1 MVDINDNDYKLLK
14 MNESLLSKLSSDDI
28 KFKETIDTYK
38 ELAIKI
44 DRSNYN
50 DFIDK
55 INNYSN
61 NQSLQEELE
70 YLDELEN
77 GYGQLNE
84 MQCRFRSIYSTY
96 GLDDDFKLSDLG
108 RIDIDEIRERRNLI
122 SGYLIN
128 NKNIADSK
136 KKLDEYN
143 DKLISLNKEEKE
155 NSKRYQYLEEELKR
169 MFLDAEGRI
178 IDSSMKYTSVKMEY
192 SDNEFDLGKL
202 LEDSELL
209 EQTFKQVLS
218 AEMEQ
223 KEVLKAV
230 DICYDKMPTKENRE
244 TRDVTR
250 IDTVKANYR
259 LALIKIVKLISHYE
273 NTYDK
278 MVEKREQLK
287 DLIKK
292 RNEYLKI
299 LGKRYAVD
307 PFGRI
312 KIDEQLNYIKTNLR
326 DNAREIARVRK
337 LINEVSNRLDE
348 MNSKNNSFLTELNSS
363 DISFIK
369 DTTSLS
375 DISVELDDDLIKQ
388 IEVYLDNQ
396 VVNIRNISSE
406 FKIGRVHEKTD
417 GVINRVY
424 QMISADTKN
433 EKTNTYNPELVVEND
448 DPILLDNTSMFDY
461 GYLFDMESEV
471 DMEPDEPM
479 FEFDNIGGTVSLSDN
494 VMEIESEQ
502 EDSNL
507 FHDNGDSPFEN
518 IIFFDDKVGDTK
530 EEIFPQLDT
539 TNPYVDTT
547 SSYQLNG
554 IKKEEAVVNEIDDM
568 RMPEIFWKT
577 ETKEDNNF
585 EEIESLDEQIKKL
598 KLVA

>member
-108 RIDIDEIRERRNLI
+108 SIDIDGIRERRNLI

-192 SDNEFDLGKL
+192 SDNGFDLGKL

-259 LALIKIVKLISHYE
+259 LALIKIVRLISHYE

-278 MVEKREQLK
+278 IVEKREQLK

-292 RNEYLKI
+292 RNEYLNI

-326 DNAREIARVRK
+326 DNAREISRVRK

-348 MNSKNNSFLTELNSS
+348 MTSKNNSFLTEINSS

-375 DISVELDDDLIKQ
+375 DISVGLDDDLIKQ
-388 IEVYLDNQ
+388 IKVYLDNQ
-396 VVNIRNISSE
+396 VANVRDISSE
-406 FKIGRVHEKTD
+406 FKIDRVHEKTD
-417 GVINRVY
+417 GVISRVY
-424 QMISADTKN
+424 QMISNDAKS
-433 EKTNTYNPELVVEND
+433 EKTSIYNPELVVEND
-448 DPILLDNTSMFDY
+448 DSNLLDNDNASIFDDSD
-461 GYLFDMESEV
+461 LFDIES
-471 DMEPDEPM
+471 DEPM
-479 FEFDNIGGTVSLSDN
+479 FEFDNIGGTEYLADDSAGS
-494 VMEIESEQ
+494 MEIEKEQ

-507 FHDNGDSPFEN
+507 FHDNGDSPFGN

-539 TNPYVDTT
+539 T
-547 SSYQLNG
+547 SSYQLSEV
-554 IKKEEAVVNEIDDM
+554 KKEKAVVNEIDDM
-568 RMPEIFWKT
+568 RMPEVFWKT

-585 EEIESLDEQIKKL
+585 EEVESLDEQIKKL

>member
-108 RIDIDEIRERRNLI
+108 SIDIDGIRERRNLI

-259 LALIKIVKLISHYE
+259 LALIKIVRLISHYE

-278 MVEKREQLK
+278 IVEKREQLK

-292 RNEYLKI
+292 RNEYLNI

-326 DNAREIARVRK
+326 DNSREIARVRK

-348 MNSKNNSFLTELNSS
+348 MNSKNSSFLTELNSS

-375 DISVELDDDLIKQ
+375 DISVGLDDDLIKQ
-388 IEVYLDNQ
+388 IKVYLDNQ
-396 VVNIRNISSE
+396 VANVRDISSE
-406 FKIGRVHEKTD
+406 FKIDRVHEKTD
-417 GVINRVY
+417 GVISRVY
-424 QMISADTKN
+424 QMISDDTKN

-448 DPILLDNTSMFDY
+448 DSNLLVNDNALIFDDSD
-461 GYLFDMESEV
+461 LFDMKS
-471 DMEPDEPM
+471 DEPM
-479 FEFDNIGGTVSLSDN
+479 FEFDNIGGTEYLADDSAGS
-494 VMEIESEQ
+494 MEIEKEQ

-507 FHDNGDSPFEN
+507 FNDNGDSPFGN

-530 EEIFPQLDT
+530 EEIFPQLDIT
-539 TNPYVDTT
+539 DP
-547 SSYQLNG
+547 YQLSG
-554 IKKEEAVVNEIDDM
+554 VKKEEAVVNEIDDM
-568 RMPEIFWKT
+568 RMPEVFWKT
-577 ETKEDNNF
+577 ETKDDNNS
-585 EEIESLDEQIKKL
+585 EETESLDEQIKKL

>member
-108 RIDIDEIRERRNLI
+108 SIDIDEIRERRNLI

-128 NKNIADSK
+128 NKNIDDSK

-178 IDSSMKYTSVKMEY
+178 IDSSMKYASVKTEY
-192 SDNEFDLGKL
+192 SDNGFYLGKL

-209 EQTFKQVLS
+209 EQAFKQVLS
-218 AEMEQ
+218 AESEQ

-259 LALIKIVKLISHYE
+259 LALIKIVRLISHYE

-278 MVEKREQLK
+278 IVEKREQLK

-292 RNEYLKI
+292 RNEYLNI

-326 DNAREIARVRK
+326 DNAREISRVRK

-348 MNSKNNSFLTELNSS
+348 MTSKNNSFLTEINSS

-369 DTTSLS
+369 DTASLS

-388 IEVYLDNQ
+388 IKVYLDNQ
-396 VVNIRNISSE
+396 VANVRDISSE
-406 FKIGRVHEKTD
+406 FKIDRVHEKTD
-417 GVINRVY
+417 GVISRVY
-424 QMISADTKN
+424 QMISNDTKN

-461 GYLFDMESEV
+461 GYLFDMESEI

-494 VMEIESEQ
+494 VMKIGNEQ

-547 SSYQLNG
+547 SLYQLSEV
-554 IKKEEAVVNEIDDM
+554 KKEEAVVNEIDDM
-568 RMPEIFWKT
+568 RMPEVFWKT
-577 ETKEDNNF
+577 ETKEDNDS
-585 EEIESLDEQIKKL
+585 EEMESLDEQIKKL

>member
-108 RIDIDEIRERRNLI
+108 RIDIDGIRERRNLI

-259 LALIKIVKLISHYE
+259 LALIKIVRLISHYE

-278 MVEKREQLK
+278 IVEKREQLK

-292 RNEYLKI
+292 RNEYLNI

-326 DNAREIARVRK
+326 DNAREISRVRK

-348 MNSKNNSFLTELNSS
+348 MTSKNNSFLTEINSS

-375 DISVELDDDLIKQ
+375 DISVGLDDDLIKQ
-388 IEVYLDNQ
+388 IKVYLDNQ
-396 VVNIRNISSE
+396 VANVRDISSE
-406 FKIGRVHEKTD
+406 FKIDRVHEKTD
-417 GVINRVY
+417 GVISRVY
-424 QMISADTKN
+424 QMISNDTKS
-433 EKTNTYNPELVVEND
+433 EKISTYNPELVVEND
-448 DPILLDNTSMFDY
+448 DSNLLDNDNTLIFDDSD
-461 GYLFDMESEV
+461 LFDIESEF
-471 DMEPDEPM
+471 DMKSDEPM
-479 FEFDNIGGTVSLSDN
+479 FEFDNIGGTEYLADDSVGS
-494 VMEIESEQ
+494 MEIEKEQ

-507 FHDNGDSPFEN
+507 FHDNGDSPFGN

-530 EEIFPQLDT
+530 EEIFPQLDIT
-539 TNPYVDTT
+539 DP
-547 SSYQLNG
+547 YQLSG
-554 IKKEEAVVNEIDDM
+554 VKKEEAVVNEIDDM
-568 RMPEIFWKT
+568 RMPEVFWKT
-577 ETKEDNNF
+577 ETKDDNNS
-585 EEIESLDEQIKKL
+585 EETESLDEQIKKL

>member
-14 MNESLLSKLSSDDI
+14 MNESLLSKLSSDDDR
-28 KFKETIDTYK
+28 FKKAIDTYK

-84 MQCRFRSIYSTY
+84 MQCRFRSIYNTY
-96 GLDDDFKLSDLG
+96 GLDGNFKLSDLG

-128 NKNIADSK
+128 NKNIDDSK
-136 KKLDEYN
+136 KKLEEYN
-143 DKLISLNKEEKE
+143 DKLIALNREEEE
-155 NSKRYQYLEEELKR
+155 NSKRYHYLEEELKR

-178 IDSSMKYTSVKMEY
+178 VLSSMKYASVKIEY
-192 SDNEFDLGKL
+192 SDNGFDLGKL

-209 EQTFKQVLS
+209 EQTFKQVLG
-218 AEMEQ
+218 AELEQ

-230 DICYDKMPTKENRE
+230 DICYDKIPTKENRE

-348 MNSKNNSFLTELNSS
+348 MNNKNNSFLTELNSS

-417 GVINRVY
+417 GVISRVY

-461 GYLFDMESEV
+461 GYLFDMESEI

-479 FEFDNIGGTVSLSDN
+479 FEFDNIGGISSLSDN

-530 EEIFPQLDT
+530 EDVFPQLDT

-568 RMPEIFWKT
+568 RMPEVFWKT
-577 ETKEDNNF
+577 ETKDDNNS

>member
-84 MQCRFRSIYSTY
+84 RQCRFRSIYSTY

-108 RIDIDEIRERRNLI
+108 SIDIDGIRERRNLI

-155 NSKRYQYLEEELKR
+155 NSKRYQYLEEALKR

-259 LALIKIVKLISHYE
+259 LALIKIVRLISHYE

-278 MVEKREQLK
+278 IVEKREQLK

-292 RNEYLKI
+292 RNEYLNI

-326 DNAREIARVRK
+326 DNAREISRVRK

-348 MNSKNNSFLTELNSS
+348 MTSKNNSFLTEINSS

-375 DISVELDDDLIKQ
+375 DISVGLDDDLIKQ
-388 IEVYLDNQ
+388 IKVYLDNQ
-396 VVNIRNISSE
+396 VANVRDISSE
-406 FKIGRVHEKTD
+406 FKIDRVHEKTD
-417 GVINRVY
+417 GVISRVY
-424 QMISADTKN
+424 QMISNDAKS
-433 EKTNTYNPELVVEND
+433 EKTSIYNPELVVEND
-448 DPILLDNTSMFDY
+448 DSNLLVNDNALIFDDSD
-461 GYLFDMESEV
+461 LFDMKS
-471 DMEPDEPM
+471 DEPM
-479 FEFDNIGGTVSLSDN
+479 FEFDNIGGTEYLADDSAGS
-494 VMEIESEQ
+494 MEIEKEQ

-507 FHDNGDSPFEN
+507 FHDNGDSPFGN

-539 TNPYVDTT
+539 T
-547 SSYQLNG
+547 SSYQLSEV
-554 IKKEEAVVNEIDDM
+554 KKEEAVVNEIDDM
-568 RMPEIFWKT
+568 RMPEVFWKT

-585 EEIESLDEQIKKL
+585 EEVESLDEQIKKL

>member
-108 RIDIDEIRERRNLI
+108 SIDIDGIRERRNLI

-259 LALIKIVKLISHYE
+259 LALIKIVRLISHYE

-278 MVEKREQLK
+278 IVEKREQLK

-292 RNEYLKI
+292 RNEYLNI

-326 DNAREIARVRK
+326 DNAREISRVRK

-348 MNSKNNSFLTELNSS
+348 MTSKNNSFLTEINSS

-375 DISVELDDDLIKQ
+375 DISVGLDDDLIKQ
-388 IEVYLDNQ
+388 IKVYLDNQ
-396 VVNIRNISSE
+396 VANVRDISSE
-406 FKIGRVHEKTD
+406 FKIDRVHEKTD
-417 GVINRVY
+417 GVISRVY
-424 QMISADTKN
+424 QMISNDAKS
-433 EKTNTYNPELVVEND
+433 EKTSIYNPELVVEND
-448 DPILLDNTSMFDY
+448 DSNLLVNDNALIFDDSD
-461 GYLFDMESEV
+461 LFDMKS
-471 DMEPDEPM
+471 DEPM
-479 FEFDNIGGTVSLSDN
+479 FEFDNIGGTEYLADDSAGS
-494 VMEIESEQ
+494 MEIEKEQ

-507 FHDNGDSPFEN
+507 FNDNGDSPFGN

-530 EEIFPQLDT
+530 EEIFPQLDIT
-539 TNPYVDTT
+539 DP
-547 SSYQLNG
+547 YQLSG
-554 IKKEEAVVNEIDDM
+554 VKKEEAVVNEIDDM
-568 RMPEIFWKT
+568 RMPEVFWKT
-577 ETKEDNNF
+577 ETKDDNNS
-585 EEIESLDEQIKKL
+585 EETESLDEQIKKL

>member
-96 GLDDDFKLSDLG
+96 ELDDDFKLSDLG
-108 RIDIDEIRERRNLI
+108 SIDIDGIRERRNLI

-259 LALIKIVKLISHYE
+259 LALIKIVRLISHYE

-278 MVEKREQLK
+278 IVEKREQLK

-292 RNEYLKI
+292 RNEYLNI

-326 DNAREIARVRK
+326 DNAREISRVRK

-348 MNSKNNSFLTELNSS
+348 MTSKNNSFLTEINSS

-375 DISVELDDDLIKQ
+375 DISVGLDDDLIKQ
-388 IEVYLDNQ
+388 IKVYLDNQ
-396 VVNIRNISSE
+396 VANVRDISSE
-406 FKIGRVHEKTD
+406 FKIDRVHEKTD
-417 GVINRVY
+417 GVISRVY
-424 QMISADTKN
+424 QMISNDAKS
-433 EKTNTYNPELVVEND
+433 EKTSIYNPELVVEND
-448 DPILLDNTSMFDY
+448 DSNLLVNDNALIFDDSD
-461 GYLFDMESEV
+461 LFDMKS
-471 DMEPDEPM
+471 DEPM
-479 FEFDNIGGTVSLSDN
+479 FEFDNIGGTEYLADDSAGS
-494 VMEIESEQ
+494 MEIEKEQ

-507 FHDNGDSPFEN
+507 FHDNGDSPFGN

-539 TNPYVDTT
+539 T
-547 SSYQLNG
+547 SSYQLSEV
-554 IKKEEAVVNEIDDM
+554 KKEKAVVNEIDDM
-568 RMPEIFWKT
+568 RMPEVFWKT

-585 EEIESLDEQIKKL
+585 EEVESLDEQIKKL

>member
-108 RIDIDEIRERRNLI
+108 RIDIDGIRERRNLI

-259 LALIKIVKLISHYE
+259 LALIKIVRLISHYE

-278 MVEKREQLK
+278 IVEKREQLR

-292 RNEYLKI
+292 RNEYLNI

-326 DNAREIARVRK
+326 DNAREISRVRK

-348 MNSKNNSFLTELNSS
+348 MTSKNNSFLTELNSS

-388 IEVYLDNQ
+388 IKVYLDNQ
-396 VVNIRNISSE
+396 VANVRDISSE
-406 FKIGRVHEKTD
+406 FKIDRVHEKTD
-417 GVINRVY
+417 GVISRVY
-424 QMISADTKN
+424 QMISNDTKS
-433 EKTNTYNPELVVEND
+433 EKTSTYNPELVVEND
-448 DPILLDNTSMFDY
+448 DSNLLDNDNASIFDDSD
-461 GYLFDMESEV
+461 LFDIES
-471 DMEPDEPM
+471 DEPM
-479 FEFDNIGGTVSLSDN
+479 FEFDNIGGTEYLADDSASS
-494 VMEIESEQ
+494 MEIEKEQ

-539 TNPYVDTT
+539 T
-547 SSYQLNG
+547 SSYQLSEV
-554 IKKEEAVVNEIDDM
+554 KKEEAVVNEIDDM
-568 RMPEIFWKT
+568 RMPEVFWKT
-577 ETKEDNNF
+577 ETKDDNNS
-585 EEIESLDEQIKKL
+585 EETESLDEQIKKL

>member
-108 RIDIDEIRERRNLI
+108 SIDIDGIRERRNLI

-192 SDNEFDLGKL
+192 SDNGFDLGKL

-230 DICYDKMPTKENRE
+230 DICYDKMSTKENRE

-259 LALIKIVKLISHYE
+259 LALIKIVRLISHYE

-278 MVEKREQLK
+278 IVEKREQLK

-292 RNEYLKI
+292 RNEYLNI

-326 DNAREIARVRK
+326 DNAREISRVRK

-348 MNSKNNSFLTELNSS
+348 MTSKNNSFLTEINSS

-375 DISVELDDDLIKQ
+375 DISVGLDDDLIKQ
-388 IEVYLDNQ
+388 IKVYLDNQ
-396 VVNIRNISSE
+396 VANVRDISSE
-406 FKIGRVHEKTD
+406 FKIDRVHEKTD
-417 GVINRVY
+417 GVISRVY
-424 QMISADTKN
+424 QMISNDAKS
-433 EKTNTYNPELVVEND
+433 EKTSIYNPELVVEND
-448 DPILLDNTSMFDY
+448 DSNLLDNDNASIFDDSD
-461 GYLFDMESEV
+461 LFDIES
-471 DMEPDEPM
+471 DEPM
-479 FEFDNIGGTVSLSDN
+479 FEFDNIGGTEYLADDSAGS
-494 VMEIESEQ
+494 MEIEKEQ

-507 FHDNGDSPFEN
+507 FHDNGDSPFGN

-539 TNPYVDTT
+539 T
-547 SSYQLNG
+547 SSYQLSEV
-554 IKKEEAVVNEIDDM
+554 KKEKAVVNEIDDM
-568 RMPEIFWKT
+568 RMPEVFWKT

-585 EEIESLDEQIKKL
+585 EEVESLDEQIKKL

>member
-61 NQSLQEELE
+61 NQSLQEELG

-108 RIDIDEIRERRNLI
+108 SIDIDEIRERRNLI

-192 SDNEFDLGKL
+192 SDNEFDLVKL

-259 LALIKIVKLISHYE
+259 LALIKIVRLISHYE

-278 MVEKREQLK
+278 IVEKREQLR

-292 RNEYLKI
+292 RNEYLNI

-326 DNAREIARVRK
+326 DNAREISRVRK

-348 MNSKNNSFLTELNSS
+348 MTSKNNSFLTELNSS

-375 DISVELDDDLIKQ
+375 DISVGLDDDLIEQ
-388 IEVYLDNQ
+388 IKVYLDNQ
-396 VVNIRNISSE
+396 VANVRDISSE
-406 FKIGRVHEKTD
+406 FKIDRVHEKTD
-417 GVINRVY
+417 GVISRVY
-424 QMISADTKN
+424 QMISNDTKS
-433 EKTNTYNPELVVEND
+433 EKTSTYNPELVVEND
-448 DPILLDNTSMFDY
+448 DSNLLDNDNALIFDNSD
-461 GYLFDMESEV
+461 LFDIES
-471 DMEPDEPM
+471 DEPM
-479 FEFDNIGGTVSLSDN
+479 FEFDNIGGTEYLADDSAGS
-494 VMEIESEQ
+494 MEIEKEQ

-539 TNPYVDTT
+539 T
-547 SSYQLNG
+547 SSYQLSEV
-554 IKKEEAVVNEIDDM
+554 KKEEAVVNEIDDM
-568 RMPEIFWKT
+568 RMPEVFWKT
-577 ETKEDNNF
+577 ETKDDNNS
-585 EEIESLDEQIKKL
+585 EEVESLDEQIKKL

>member
-44 DRSNYN
+44 DTSKYN
-50 DFIDK
+50 DFIEK
-55 INNYSN
+55 INNNSN

-108 RIDIDEIRERRNLI
+108 SIYIDEIRERRNLI

-192 SDNEFDLGKL
+192 SDIDFDFGKL
-202 LEDSELL
+202 LEDCELL

-259 LALIKIVKLISHYE
+259 LALIKIVRLISHYE

-278 MVEKREQLK
+278 IVEKREQLR

-292 RNEYLKI
+292 RNEYLNI

-326 DNAREIARVRK
+326 DNAREISRVRK

-348 MNSKNNSFLTELNSS
+348 MTSKNNSFLTELNSS

-388 IEVYLDNQ
+388 IKVYLDNQ
-396 VVNIRNISSE
+396 VANVRDISSE
-406 FKIGRVHEKTD
+406 FKIDRVHEKTD
-417 GVINRVY
+417 GVISRVY
-424 QMISADTKN
+424 QMISNDTKSD
-433 EKTNTYNPELVVEND
+433 KTSTYNPELVVEND
-448 DPILLDNTSMFDY
+448 DSNLLDNDNALIFDDSD
-461 GYLFDMESEV
+461 LFDIES
-471 DMEPDEPM
+471 DEPM
-479 FEFDNIGGTVSLSDN
+479 FEFDNIGGTEHLADDSAGS
-494 VMEIESEQ
+494 MEIEKEQ

-539 TNPYVDTT
+539 T
-547 SSYQLNG
+547 SSYQLSEV
-554 IKKEEAVVNEIDDM
+554 KKEEAVVNEIDDM
-568 RMPEIFWKT
+568 RMPDVFWKT
-577 ETKEDNNF
+577 ETKDDNNS
-585 EEIESLDEQIKKL
+585 EETESLDEQIKKL

>member
-96 GLDDDFKLSDLG
+96 GLDDDFKLCDLG
-108 RIDIDEIRERRNLI
+108 SIDIDGIRERRNLI

-259 LALIKIVKLISHYE
+259 LALIKIVRLISHYE

-278 MVEKREQLK
+278 IVEKREQLR

-292 RNEYLKI
+292 RNEYLNI

-326 DNAREIARVRK
+326 DNAREISRVRK

-348 MNSKNNSFLTELNSS
+348 MTSKNNSFLTELNSS

-388 IEVYLDNQ
+388 IKVYLDNQ
-396 VVNIRNISSE
+396 VANVRDISSE
-406 FKIGRVHEKTD
+406 FKIDRVHEKTD
-417 GVINRVY
+417 GVISRVY
-424 QMISADTKN
+424 QMISNDTKSD
-433 EKTNTYNPELVVEND
+433 KISTYNPELVVEND
-448 DPILLDNTSMFDY
+448 DSNLLDNDNALIFDDSD
-461 GYLFDMESEV
+461 LFDIES
-471 DMEPDEPM
+471 DEPM
-479 FEFDNIGGTVSLSDN
+479 FEFDNIGGTEHLADDSASS
-494 VMEIESEQ
+494 MEIEKER

-539 TNPYVDTT
+539 T
-547 SSYQLNG
+547 SSYQLSEV
-554 IKKEEAVVNEIDDM
+554 KKEEAVVNEIDDM
-568 RMPEIFWKT
+568 RMPEVFWKT
-577 ETKEDNNF
+577 ETKDDNNS
-585 EEIESLDEQIKKL
+585 EETESLDEQIKKL

>member
-28 KFKETIDTYK
+28 RFKKTIDTYK

-108 RIDIDEIRERRNLI
+108 SIDIDGIRERRNLI

-259 LALIKIVKLISHYE
+259 LALIKIVRLISHYE

-278 MVEKREQLK
+278 IVEKREQLK

-292 RNEYLKI
+292 RNEYLNI

-326 DNAREIARVRK
+326 DNAREISRVRK

-348 MNSKNNSFLTELNSS
+348 MTSKNNSFLTEINSS

-375 DISVELDDDLIKQ
+375 DISVGLDDDLIKQ
-388 IEVYLDNQ
+388 IKVYLDNQ
-396 VVNIRNISSE
+396 VANVRDISSE
-406 FKIGRVHEKTD
+406 FKIDRVHEKTD
-417 GVINRVY
+417 GVISRVY
-424 QMISADTKN
+424 QMISNDAKS
-433 EKTNTYNPELVVEND
+433 EKTSIYNPELVVEND
-448 DPILLDNTSMFDY
+448 DSNLLDNDNASIFDDSD
-461 GYLFDMESEV
+461 LFDIES
-471 DMEPDEPM
+471 DEPM
-479 FEFDNIGGTVSLSDN
+479 FEFDNIGGTEYLADDSAGS
-494 VMEIESEQ
+494 MEIEKEQ

-507 FHDNGDSPFEN
+507 FHDNGDSPFGN

-539 TNPYVDTT
+539 T
-547 SSYQLNG
+547 SSYQLSEV
-554 IKKEEAVVNEIDDM
+554 KKEKAVVNEIDDM
-568 RMPEIFWKT
+568 RMPEVFWKT

>member
-108 RIDIDEIRERRNLI
+108 SIDIDEIRERRNLI

-192 SDNEFDLGKL
+192 SDNGFDLGKL
-202 LEDSELL
+202 LEDIELL

-218 AEMEQ
+218 TEMEQ

-259 LALIKIVKLISHYE
+259 LALIKIVRLISHYE

-278 MVEKREQLK
+278 IVEKREQLK

-292 RNEYLKI
+292 RNEYLNI

-326 DNAREIARVRK
+326 DNAREISRVRK

-348 MNSKNNSFLTELNSS
+348 MTSKNNSFLTEINSS

-375 DISVELDDDLIKQ
+375 DISVGLDDDLIKQ
-388 IEVYLDNQ
+388 IKVYLDNQ
-396 VVNIRNISSE
+396 VANVRDISSE
-406 FKIGRVHEKTD
+406 FKIDRVHEKTD
-417 GVINRVY
+417 GVISRVY
-424 QMISADTKN
+424 QMISNDTKS
-433 EKTNTYNPELVVEND
+433 EKISTYNPELVVEND
-448 DPILLDNTSMFDY
+448 DSNLLDNDNTLIFDDSD
-461 GYLFDMESEV
+461 LFDIESEF
-471 DMEPDEPM
+471 DMKSDEPM
-479 FEFDNIGGTVSLSDN
+479 FEFDNIGGTEYLADDSVGS
-494 VMEIESEQ
+494 MEIEKEQ

-507 FHDNGDSPFEN
+507 FHDNGDSPFGN

-530 EEIFPQLDT
+530 EEIFPQLDIT
-539 TNPYVDTT
+539 DP
-547 SSYQLNG
+547 YQLSG
-554 IKKEEAVVNEIDDM
+554 VKKEEAVVNEIDDM
-568 RMPEIFWKT
+568 RMPEVFWKT
-577 ETKEDNNF
+577 ETKDDNNS
-585 EEIESLDEQIKKL
+585 EETESLDEQIKKL

>member
-108 RIDIDEIRERRNLI
+108 SIDIDGIRERRNLI

-259 LALIKIVKLISHYE
+259 LALIKIVRLISHYE

-278 MVEKREQLK
+278 IVEKREQLK

-292 RNEYLKI
+292 RNEYLNI

-326 DNAREIARVRK
+326 DNAREISRVRK

-348 MNSKNNSFLTELNSS
+348 MTSKNNTFLTELNSS

-375 DISVELDDDLIKQ
+375 DISVGLDDDLIKQ
-388 IEVYLDNQ
+388 IKVYLDNQ
-396 VVNIRNISSE
+396 VANVRDISSE
-406 FKIGRVHEKTD
+406 FKIDRVHEKTD
-417 GVINRVY
+417 GVISRVY
-424 QMISADTKN
+424 QMISNDAKS
-433 EKTNTYNPELVVEND
+433 EKTSIYNPELVVEND
-448 DPILLDNTSMFDY
+448 DSNLLVNDNALIFDDSD
-461 GYLFDMESEV
+461 LFDMKS
-471 DMEPDEPM
+471 DEPM
-479 FEFDNIGGTVSLSDN
+479 FEFDNIGGTEYLADDSAGS
-494 VMEIESEQ
+494 MEIEKEQ

-507 FHDNGDSPFEN
+507 FNDNGDSPFGN

-530 EEIFPQLDT
+530 EEIFPQLDIT
-539 TNPYVDTT
+539 DP
-547 SSYQLNG
+547 YQLSG
-554 IKKEEAVVNEIDDM
+554 VKKEEAVVNEIDDM
-568 RMPEIFWKT
+568 RMPEVFWKT
-577 ETKEDNNF
+577 ETKDDNNS
-585 EEIESLDEQIKKL
+585 EEVESLDEQIKKL

>member
-14 MNESLLSKLSSDDI
+14 MNESLLSKLSSDDDR
-28 KFKETIDTYK
+28 FKKAIDTYK

-55 INNYSN
+55 INKCSN

-70 YLDELEN
+70 YLEELEN
-77 GYGQLNE
+77 DYGQLNE
-84 MQCRFRSIYSTY
+84 IQCRFRNIYNTY
-96 GLDDDFKLSDLG
+96 GLDEDFKLSDLD
-108 RIDIDEIRERRNLI
+108 RIDIDGISERRNLI

-143 DKLISLNKEEKE
+143 DKLIALNKEEE
-155 NSKRYQYLEEELKR
+155 DNSKRYHYLEEELKR

-178 IDSSMKYTSVKMEY
+178 VDSSMKYTSVKIEY
-192 SDNEFDLGKL
+192 SDNEFDLGIL

-209 EQTFKQVLS
+209 EQTFKQALS
-218 AEMEQ
+218 EEMEQ
-223 KEVLKAV
+223 KEVLNAV
-230 DICYDKMPTKENRE
+230 DICYDKIPTKENRE

-250 IDTVKANYR
+250 IDTIKANYR
-259 LALIKIVKLISHYE
+259 LALIKIVRLISHYE

-278 MVEKREQLK
+278 MIEKREQLK

-299 LGKRYAVD
+299 LGKRYSVD

-312 KIDEQLNYIKTNLR
+312 KVDEQLNYIKTNLR

-348 MNSKNNSFLTELNSS
+348 MNSKNSSFLTELNSS

-375 DISVELDDDLIKQ
+375 DISVGLDDDLIEQTK
-388 IEVYLDNQ
+388 VYLDNQ
-396 VVNIRNISSE
+396 VVNVRDISSE
-406 FKIGRVHEKTD
+406 FKIDRVHEKTD

-424 QMISADTKN
+424 QMISDDTKN

-448 DPILLDNTSMFDY
+448 DSNLLDNDNASIFDDSD
-461 GYLFDMESEV
+461 LFAIGSEV

-479 FEFDNIGGTVSLSDN
+479 FEFDNIGENKYLADDSANS
-494 VMEIESEQ
+494 MKIENDQ

-507 FHDNGDSPFEN
+507 FHDNVDSPFGN
-518 IIFFDDKVGDTK
+518 IILFNDKIGDTE

-539 TNPYVDTT
+539 TNQYE
-547 SSYQLNG
+547 LNEV
-554 IKKEEAVVNEIDDM
+554 KKEEVANEIDDM
-568 RMPEIFWKT
+568 RMPEVFWKT
-577 ETKEDNNF
+577 ETKEDNNS

>member
-96 GLDDDFKLSDLG
+96 ELDDDFKLSDLG
-108 RIDIDEIRERRNLI
+108 SIDIDGIRERRNLI

-259 LALIKIVKLISHYE
+259 LALIKIVRLISHYE

-278 MVEKREQLK
+278 IVEKREQLK

-292 RNEYLKI
+292 RNEYLNI

-326 DNAREIARVRK
+326 DNAREISRVRK

-348 MNSKNNSFLTELNSS
+348 MTSKNNSFLTEINSS

-375 DISVELDDDLIKQ
+375 DISVGLDDDLIKQ
-388 IEVYLDNQ
+388 IKVYLDNQ
-396 VVNIRNISSE
+396 VANVRDISSE
-406 FKIGRVHEKTD
+406 FKIDRVHEKTD
-417 GVINRVY
+417 GVISRVY
-424 QMISADTKN
+424 QMISNDAKS
-433 EKTNTYNPELVVEND
+433 EKTSIYNPELVVEND
-448 DPILLDNTSMFDY
+448 DSNLLVNDNALIFDDSD
-461 GYLFDMESEV
+461 LFDMKS
-471 DMEPDEPM
+471 DEPM
-479 FEFDNIGGTVSLSDN
+479 FEFDNIGGTEYLADDSAGS
-494 VMEIESEQ
+494 MEIEKEQ

-507 FHDNGDSPFEN
+507 FNDNGDSPFGN

-530 EEIFPQLDT
+530 EEIFPQLDIT
-539 TNPYVDTT
+539 DP
-547 SSYQLNG
+547 YQLSG
-554 IKKEEAVVNEIDDM
+554 VKKEEAVVNEIDDM
-568 RMPEIFWKT
+568 RMPEVFWKT
-577 ETKEDNNF
+577 ETKDDNNS
-585 EEIESLDEQIKKL
+585 EETESLDEQIKKL

>member
-1 MVDINDNDYKLLK
+1 
-14 MNESLLSKLSSDDI
+14 MNESLLSKLSNEDN

-108 RIDIDEIRERRNLI
+108 SIDIDGIRERRNLI

-259 LALIKIVKLISHYE
+259 LALIKIVRLISHYE

-278 MVEKREQLK
+278 IVEKREQLR

-292 RNEYLKI
+292 RNEYLNI

-326 DNAREIARVRK
+326 DNAREISRVRK

-348 MNSKNNSFLTELNSS
+348 MTSKNNSFLTELNSS

-375 DISVELDDDLIKQ
+375 DISVELDDDLIEQ
-388 IEVYLDNQ
+388 IKVYLDNQ
-396 VVNIRNISSE
+396 VANVRDISSE
-406 FKIGRVHEKTD
+406 FKIDRVHEKTD
-417 GVINRVY
+417 GVISRVY
-424 QMISADTKN
+424 QMISNDTKS
-433 EKTNTYNPELVVEND
+433 EKTSTYNPELVVEND
-448 DPILLDNTSMFDY
+448 DSNLLDNDNASIFDDSD
-461 GYLFDMESEV
+461 LFDIES
-471 DMEPDEPM
+471 DEPM
-479 FEFDNIGGTVSLSDN
+479 FEFDNIGGTEYLADDSASS
-494 VMEIESEQ
+494 MEIEKEQ

-539 TNPYVDTT
+539 T
-547 SSYQLNG
+547 SSYQLSEV
-554 IKKEEAVVNEIDDM
+554 KKEEAVVNEIDDM
-568 RMPEIFWKT
+568 RMPEVFWKT
-577 ETKEDNNF
+577 ETKDDNNS
-585 EEIESLDEQIKKL
+585 EEVESLDEQIKKL

>member
-396 VVNIRNISSE
+396 VANVRDISSE
-406 FKIGRVHEKTD
+406 FKIDRVHEKTD
-417 GVINRVY
+417 GVISRVY
-424 QMISADTKN
+424 QMISNDTKSD
-433 EKTNTYNPELVVEND
+433 KTSTYNPELVVEND
-448 DPILLDNTSMFDY
+448 DSNLLDNDNALIFDDSD
-461 GYLFDMESEV
+461 LFDIES
-471 DMEPDEPM
+471 DEPM
-479 FEFDNIGGTVSLSDN
+479 FEFDNIGETEYLADDSAGS
-494 VMEIESEQ
+494 MEIEKEQ

-530 EEIFPQLDT
+530 EEIFPQLDIT
-539 TNPYVDTT
+539 DP
-547 SSYQLNG
+547 YQLSG
-554 IKKEEAVVNEIDDM
+554 VKKEEAVVNEIDDM
-568 RMPEIFWKT
+568 RMPEVFWKT
-577 ETKEDNNF
+577 ETKDDNNS
-585 EEIESLDEQIKKL
+585 EETESLDEQIKKL

>member
-259 LALIKIVKLISHYE
+259 LALIKIVRLISHYE

-278 MVEKREQLK
+278 IVEKREQLR

-292 RNEYLKI
+292 RNEYLNI

-326 DNAREIARVRK
+326 DNAREISRVRK

-348 MNSKNNSFLTELNSS
+348 MTSKNNSFLTELNSS

-375 DISVELDDDLIKQ
+375 DISVGLDDDLIKQ
-388 IEVYLDNQ
+388 IKVYLDNQ
-396 VVNIRNISSE
+396 VANVRDISSE
-406 FKIGRVHEKTD
+406 FKIDRVHEKTD
-417 GVINRVY
+417 GVISRVY
-424 QMISADTKN
+424 QMISNDTKSD
-433 EKTNTYNPELVVEND
+433 KISTYNPELVVEND
-448 DPILLDNTSMFDY
+448 DSNLLDNDNALIFDDSD
-461 GYLFDMESEV
+461 LFDIES
-471 DMEPDEPM
+471 DEPM
-479 FEFDNIGGTVSLSDN
+479 FEFDNIGGTEHLADDSAGS
-494 VMEIESEQ
+494 MEIEKKQ

-530 EEIFPQLDT
+530 EEIFSQL
-539 TNPYVDTT
+539 DTT
-547 SSYQLNG
+547 SSYQLSEV
-554 IKKEEAVVNEIDDM
+554 KKEEAVVNEIDDM
-568 RMPEIFWKT
+568 RMPDVFWKT
-577 ETKEDNNF
+577 ETKDDNNS
-585 EEIESLDEQIKKL
+585 EETESLDEQIKKL

>member
-108 RIDIDEIRERRNLI
+108 SIDIDGIRERRNLI

-192 SDNEFDLGKL
+192 SDNGFDLGKL

-259 LALIKIVKLISHYE
+259 LALIKIVRLISHYE

-278 MVEKREQLK
+278 IVEKREQLK

-292 RNEYLKI
+292 RNEYLNI

-326 DNAREIARVRK
+326 DNAREISRVRK

-348 MNSKNNSFLTELNSS
+348 MTSKNNSFLTEINSS

-375 DISVELDDDLIKQ
+375 DISVGLDDDLIKQ
-388 IEVYLDNQ
+388 IKVYLDNQ
-396 VVNIRNISSE
+396 VANVRDISSE
-406 FKIGRVHEKTD
+406 FKIDRVHEKTD
-417 GVINRVY
+417 GVISRVY
-424 QMISADTKN
+424 QMISNDTKSD
-433 EKTNTYNPELVVEND
+433 KTSTYNPELVVEND
-448 DPILLDNTSMFDY
+448 DSNLLDNDNASIFDDSD
-461 GYLFDMESEV
+461 LFDIES
-471 DMEPDEPM
+471 DEPM
-479 FEFDNIGGTVSLSDN
+479 FEFDNIGGTEYLADDSAGS
-494 VMEIESEQ
+494 MEIEKEQ

-539 TNPYVDTT
+539 T
-547 SSYQLNG
+547 SSYQLSEV
-554 IKKEEAVVNEIDDM
+554 KKEKAVVNEIDDM
-568 RMPEIFWKT
+568 RMPEVFWKT

>member
-108 RIDIDEIRERRNLI
+108 SIDIDGIRERRNLI

-259 LALIKIVKLISHYE
+259 LALIKIVRLISHYE

-278 MVEKREQLK
+278 IVEKREQLK

-292 RNEYLKI
+292 RNEYLNI

-326 DNAREIARVRK
+326 DNAREISRVRK

-348 MNSKNNSFLTELNSS
+348 MTSKNNSFLTEINSS

-375 DISVELDDDLIKQ
+375 DISVGLDDDLIKQ
-388 IEVYLDNQ
+388 IKVYLDNQ
-396 VVNIRNISSE
+396 VANVRDISSE
-406 FKIGRVHEKTD
+406 FKIDRVHEKTD
-417 GVINRVY
+417 GVISRVY
-424 QMISADTKN
+424 QMISNDAKS
-433 EKTNTYNPELVVEND
+433 EKTSIYNPELVVEND
-448 DPILLDNTSMFDY
+448 DSNLLDNDNALIFDDSD
-461 GYLFDMESEV
+461 LFDMKS
-471 DMEPDEPM
+471 DEPM
-479 FEFDNIGGTVSLSDN
+479 FEFDNIGGTEYLADDSAGS
-494 VMEIESEQ
+494 MEIEKEQ

-507 FHDNGDSPFEN
+507 FHDNGDSPFGN

-530 EEIFPQLDT
+530 EEIFPQLDIT
-539 TNPYVDTT
+539 DP
-547 SSYQLNG
+547 YQLSG
-554 IKKEEAVVNEIDDM
+554 VKKEEAVVNEIDDM
-568 RMPEIFWKT
+568 RMPEVFWKT
-577 ETKEDNNF
+577 ETKDDNNS
-585 EEIESLDEQIKKL
+585 EETESLDEQIKKL

>member
-96 GLDDDFKLSDLG
+96 ELDDDFKLSDLG
-108 RIDIDEIRERRNLI
+108 SIDIDGIRERRNLI

-259 LALIKIVKLISHYE
+259 LALIKIVRLISHYE

-278 MVEKREQLK
+278 IVEKREQLK

-292 RNEYLKI
+292 RNEYLNI

-326 DNAREIARVRK
+326 DNAREISRVRK

-348 MNSKNNSFLTELNSS
+348 MTSKNNSFLTEINSS

-375 DISVELDDDLIKQ
+375 DISVGLDDDLIKQ
-388 IEVYLDNQ
+388 IKVYLDNQ
-396 VVNIRNISSE
+396 VANVRDISSE
-406 FKIGRVHEKTD
+406 FKIDRVHEKTD
-417 GVINRVY
+417 GVISRVY
-424 QMISADTKN
+424 QMISNDAKS
-433 EKTNTYNPELVVEND
+433 EKTSIYNPELVVEND
-448 DPILLDNTSMFDY
+448 DSNLLVNDNASIFDDSD
-461 GYLFDMESEV
+461 LFDIES
-471 DMEPDEPM
+471 DEPM
-479 FEFDNIGGTVSLSDN
+479 FEFDNIGGTEYLADDSAGS
-494 VMEIESEQ
+494 MEIEKER

-507 FHDNGDSPFEN
+507 FHDNGDSPFGN

-539 TNPYVDTT
+539 T
-547 SSYQLNG
+547 SSYQLSEV
-554 IKKEEAVVNEIDDM
+554 KKEKAVVNEIDDM
-568 RMPEIFWKT
+568 RMPEVFWKT

>member
-108 RIDIDEIRERRNLI
+108 SIDIDGIRERRNLI

-192 SDNEFDLGKL
+192 SDNGFDLGKL

-259 LALIKIVKLISHYE
+259 LALIKIVRLISHYE

-278 MVEKREQLK
+278 IVEKREQLK

-292 RNEYLKI
+292 RNEYLNI

-326 DNAREIARVRK
+326 DNAREISRVRK

-348 MNSKNNSFLTELNSS
+348 MTSKNNSFLTEINSS

-375 DISVELDDDLIKQ
+375 DISVGLDDDLIKQ
-388 IEVYLDNQ
+388 IKVYLYNQ
-396 VVNIRNISSE
+396 VANVRDISSE
-406 FKIGRVHEKTD
+406 FKIDRVHEKTD
-417 GVINRVY
+417 GVISRVY
-424 QMISADTKN
+424 QMISNDTKSD
-433 EKTNTYNPELVVEND
+433 KTSTYNPELVVEND
-448 DPILLDNTSMFDY
+448 DSNLLDNDNASIFDDSD
-461 GYLFDMESEV
+461 LFDIES
-471 DMEPDEPM
+471 DEPM
-479 FEFDNIGGTVSLSDN
+479 FEFDNIGGTEYLADDSAGS
-494 VMEIESEQ
+494 MEIEKEQ

-507 FHDNGDSPFEN
+507 FHDNGDSPFGN

-539 TNPYVDTT
+539 T
-547 SSYQLNG
+547 SSYQLSEV
-554 IKKEEAVVNEIDDM
+554 KKEKAVVNEIDDM
-568 RMPEIFWKT
+568 RMPEVFWKT

>member
-61 NQSLQEELE
+61 NQSLQEELG

-108 RIDIDEIRERRNLI
+108 SIDIDEIRERRNLI

-192 SDNEFDLGKL
+192 SDNEFDLVKL

-259 LALIKIVKLISHYE
+259 LALIKIVRLISHYE

-278 MVEKREQLK
+278 IVEKREQLR

-292 RNEYLKI
+292 RNEYLNI

-326 DNAREIARVRK
+326 DNAREISRVRK

-396 VVNIRNISSE
+396 VANVRDISSE
-406 FKIGRVHEKTD
+406 FKIDRVHEKTD
-417 GVINRVY
+417 GVISRVY
-424 QMISADTKN
+424 QMISNDTKSD
-433 EKTNTYNPELVVEND
+433 KTSTYNPELVVEND
-448 DPILLDNTSMFDY
+448 DSNLLDNDNALIFDDSD
-461 GYLFDMESEV
+461 LFDIES
-471 DMEPDEPM
+471 DEPM
-479 FEFDNIGGTVSLSDN
+479 FEFDNIGETEYLADDSAGS
-494 VMEIESEQ
+494 MEIEKEQ

-539 TNPYVDTT
+539 T
-547 SSYQLNG
+547 SSYQLSEV
-554 IKKEEAVVNEIDDM
+554 KKEEAVVNEIDDM
-568 RMPEIFWKT
+568 RMPEVFWKT

-585 EEIESLDEQIKKL
+585 EEVESLDEQIKKL

>member
-108 RIDIDEIRERRNLI
+108 SIDIDEIRDRRNLI

-128 NKNIADSK
+128 NKNIDDSK

-143 DKLISLNKEEKE
+143 DKLITLNKEEEE
-155 NSKRYQYLEEELKR
+155 NSKRYHYLEEELKR

-178 IDSSMKYTSVKMEY
+178 TLSSMKYASVKTEY
-192 SDNEFDLGKL
+192 SDNGFDLGKL

-209 EQTFKQVLS
+209 EQTFEQVLS
-218 AEMEQ
+218 AELEQ

-244 TRDVTR
+244 TRDATR

-259 LALIKIVKLISHYE
+259 LALIKIVRLISHYE

-278 MVEKREQLK
+278 IVEKREQLR

-292 RNEYLKI
+292 RNEYLNI

-326 DNAREIARVRK
+326 DNAREISRVRK

-348 MNSKNNSFLTELNSS
+348 MTSKNNSFLTELNSS

-388 IEVYLDNQ
+388 IKVYLDNQ
-396 VVNIRNISSE
+396 VANVRDISSE
-406 FKIGRVHEKTD
+406 FKIDRVHEKTD
-417 GVINRVY
+417 GVISRVY
-424 QMISADTKN
+424 QMISNDTKS
-433 EKTNTYNPELVVEND
+433 EKTSTYNPELVVEND
-448 DPILLDNTSMFDY
+448 DSNLLDNDNASIFDDSD
-461 GYLFDMESEV
+461 LFDIES
-471 DMEPDEPM
+471 DEPM
-479 FEFDNIGGTVSLSDN
+479 FEFDNIGGTEYLADDSASS
-494 VMEIESEQ
+494 MEIEKEQ

-547 SSYQLNG
+547 SLYQLSEV
-554 IKKEEAVVNEIDDM
+554 KKEEAVVNEIDDM
-568 RMPEIFWKT
+568 RMPDVFWKT
-577 ETKEDNNF
+577 ETKDDNNS
-585 EEIESLDEQIKKL
+585 EETESLDEQIKKL

>member
-108 RIDIDEIRERRNLI
+108 SIDIDGIRERRNLI

-259 LALIKIVKLISHYE
+259 LALIKIVRLISHYE

-278 MVEKREQLK
+278 IVEKREQLR

-292 RNEYLKI
+292 RTEYLNI

-326 DNAREIARVRK
+326 DNAREISRVRK

-348 MNSKNNSFLTELNSS
+348 MTSKNNSFLTELNSS

-375 DISVELDDDLIKQ
+375 DISVELDDDLIEQ
-388 IEVYLDNQ
+388 IKVYLDNQ
-396 VVNIRNISSE
+396 VANVRDISSE
-406 FKIGRVHEKTD
+406 FKIDRVHEKTD
-417 GVINRVY
+417 GVISRVY
-424 QMISADTKN
+424 QMISNDTKS
-433 EKTNTYNPELVVEND
+433 EKTSTYNPELVVEND
-448 DPILLDNTSMFDY
+448 DSNLLDNDNASIFDDSD
-461 GYLFDMESEV
+461 LFDIES
-471 DMEPDEPM
+471 DEPM
-479 FEFDNIGGTVSLSDN
+479 FEFDNIGGTEYLADDSAGS
-494 VMEIESEQ
+494 MEIEKEQ

-539 TNPYVDTT
+539 T
-547 SSYQLNG
+547 SSYQLSEV
-554 IKKEEAVVNEIDDM
+554 KKEEAVVNEIDDM
-568 RMPEIFWKT
+568 RMPEVFWKT
-577 ETKEDNNF
+577 ETKDDNNS
-585 EEIESLDEQIKKL
+585 EEVESLDEQIKKL

>member
-61 NQSLQEELE
+61 NQSLQEELG

-108 RIDIDEIRERRNLI
+108 SIDIDGIRERRNLI

-259 LALIKIVKLISHYE
+259 LALIKIVRLISHYE

-278 MVEKREQLK
+278 IVEKREQLK

-292 RNEYLKI
+292 RNEYLNI

-326 DNAREIARVRK
+326 DNAREISRVRK

-348 MNSKNNSFLTELNSS
+348 MTSKNNSFLTEINSS

-375 DISVELDDDLIKQ
+375 DISVGLDDDLIKQ
-388 IEVYLDNQ
+388 IKVYLDNQ
-396 VVNIRNISSE
+396 VANVRDISSE
-406 FKIGRVHEKTD
+406 FKIDRVHEKTD
-417 GVINRVY
+417 GVISRVY
-424 QMISADTKN
+424 QMISNDTKS
-433 EKTNTYNPELVVEND
+433 EKTSTYNPELVVEND
-448 DPILLDNTSMFDY
+448 DSNLLVNDNALIFDDSD
-461 GYLFDMESEV
+461 LFDMKS
-471 DMEPDEPM
+471 DEPM
-479 FEFDNIGGTVSLSDN
+479 FEFDNIGGTEYLADDSAGS
-494 VMEIESEQ
+494 MEIEKEQ

-507 FHDNGDSPFEN
+507 FHDNGDSPFGN

-539 TNPYVDTT
+539 T
-547 SSYQLNG
+547 SSYQLSEV
-554 IKKEEAVVNEIDDM
+554 KKEKAVVNEIDDM
-568 RMPEIFWKT
+568 RMPEVFWKT

-585 EEIESLDEQIKKL
+585 EEVESLDEQIKKL

>member
-108 RIDIDEIRERRNLI
+108 RIDIDGIRERRNLI

-259 LALIKIVKLISHYE
+259 LALIKIVRLISHYE

-278 MVEKREQLK
+278 IVEKREQLR

-292 RNEYLKI
+292 RNEYLNI

-326 DNAREIARVRK
+326 DNAREISRVRK

-348 MNSKNNSFLTELNSS
+348 MTSKNNSFLTELNSS

-388 IEVYLDNQ
+388 IKVYLDNQ
-396 VVNIRNISSE
+396 VANVRDISSE
-406 FKIGRVHEKTD
+406 FKIDRVHEKTD
-417 GVINRVY
+417 GVISRVY
-424 QMISADTKN
+424 QMISNDTKSD
-433 EKTNTYNPELVVEND
+433 KISTYNPELVVEND
-448 DPILLDNTSMFDY
+448 DSNLLDNDNALIFDDSD
-461 GYLFDMESEV
+461 LFDIES
-471 DMEPDEPM
+471 DEPM
-479 FEFDNIGGTVSLSDN
+479 FEFDNIGGTEHLADDSAGS
-494 VMEIESEQ
+494 MEIEKNQ

-539 TNPYVDTT
+539 T
-547 SSYQLNG
+547 SSYQLSEV
-554 IKKEEAVVNEIDDM
+554 KKEEAVVNEIDDM
-568 RMPEIFWKT
+568 RMPEVFWKT
-577 ETKEDNNF
+577 ETKDDNNS
-585 EEIESLDEQIKKL
+585 EETESLDEQIKKL

>member
-108 RIDIDEIRERRNLI
+108 SIDIDEIRERRNLI

-192 SDNEFDLGKL
+192 SDNEFDLVKL

-259 LALIKIVKLISHYE
+259 LALIKIVRLISHYE

-278 MVEKREQLK
+278 IVEKREQLK

-292 RNEYLKI
+292 RNEYLNI

-326 DNAREIARVRK
+326 DNAREISRVRK

-348 MNSKNNSFLTELNSS
+348 MTSKNNSFLTELNSS

-375 DISVELDDDLIKQ
+375 DISVGLDDDLIKQ
-388 IEVYLDNQ
+388 IKVYLDNQ
-396 VVNIRNISSE
+396 VANVRDISSE
-406 FKIGRVHEKTD
+406 FKIDRVHEKTD
-417 GVINRVY
+417 GVISRVY
-424 QMISADTKN
+424 QMISNDTKSD
-433 EKTNTYNPELVVEND
+433 KISTYNPELVVEND
-448 DPILLDNTSMFDY
+448 DSNLLVNDNALIFDDSD
-461 GYLFDMESEV
+461 LFDIESEF
-471 DMEPDEPM
+471 DMKSDEPM
-479 FEFDNIGGTVSLSDN
+479 FEFDNIGGTEYLADDSAGS
-494 VMEIESEQ
+494 MEIEKEQ

-507 FHDNGDSPFEN
+507 FHDNGDSPFGN

-539 TNPYVDTT
+539 T
-547 SSYQLNG
+547 SSYQLSEV
-554 IKKEEAVVNEIDDM
+554 KKEEAVVNEIDDM
-568 RMPEIFWKT
+568 RMPEVFWKT
-577 ETKEDNNF
+577 ETKDDNNS
-585 EEIESLDEQIKKL
+585 EEVESLDEQIKKL

>member
-108 RIDIDEIRERRNLI
+108 SIDIDGIRERRNLI

-259 LALIKIVKLISHYE
+259 LALIKIVRLISHYE

-278 MVEKREQLK
+278 IVEKREQLR

-292 RNEYLKI
+292 RNEYLNI

-326 DNAREIARVRK
+326 DNAREISRVRK

-348 MNSKNNSFLTELNSS
+348 MTSKNNSFLTEINSS

-375 DISVELDDDLIKQ
+375 DISVGLDDDLIEQ
-388 IEVYLDNQ
+388 IKVYLDNQ
-396 VVNIRNISSE
+396 VANVRDISSE
-406 FKIGRVHEKTD
+406 FKIDRVHEKTD
-417 GVINRVY
+417 GVISRVY
-424 QMISADTKN
+424 QMISNDTKS
-433 EKTNTYNPELVVEND
+433 EKTSTYNPELVVEND
-448 DPILLDNTSMFDY
+448 DSNLLDNDNASIFDDSD
-461 GYLFDMESEV
+461 LFDIES
-471 DMEPDEPM
+471 DEPM
-479 FEFDNIGGTVSLSDN
+479 FEFDNIGGTEYLADDSAGS
-494 VMEIESEQ
+494 MEIEKEQ

-539 TNPYVDTT
+539 T
-547 SSYQLNG
+547 SSYQLSEA
-554 IKKEEAVVNEIDDM
+554 KKEEAVVNEIDDM
-568 RMPEIFWKT
+568 RMPEVFWKT
-577 ETKEDNNF
+577 ETKDDNNS
-585 EEIESLDEQIKKL
+585 EEVESLDEQIKKL

>member
-108 RIDIDEIRERRNLI
+108 SIDIDGIRERRNLI

-250 IDTVKANYR
+250 IDTVNANYR
-259 LALIKIVKLISHYE
+259 LALIKIVRLISHYE

-278 MVEKREQLK
+278 IVEKREQLR

-292 RNEYLKI
+292 RNEYLNI

-326 DNAREIARVRK
+326 DNAREISRVRK

-348 MNSKNNSFLTELNSS
+348 MTSKNNSFLAELNSS

-388 IEVYLDNQ
+388 IKVYLDNQ
-396 VVNIRNISSE
+396 VANVRDISSE
-406 FKIGRVHEKTD
+406 FKIDRVHEKTD
-417 GVINRVY
+417 GVISRVY
-424 QMISADTKN
+424 QMISNDTKSD
-433 EKTNTYNPELVVEND
+433 KTSTYNPELVVEND
-448 DPILLDNTSMFDY
+448 DSNLLDNDNASIFDDSD
-461 GYLFDMESEV
+461 LFDIES
-471 DMEPDEPM
+471 DEPM
-479 FEFDNIGGTVSLSDN
+479 FEFDNIGGTEYLADDSAGS
-494 VMEIESEQ
+494 MEIEKEQ

-539 TNPYVDTT
+539 T
-547 SSYQLNG
+547 SSYQLSEV
-554 IKKEEAVVNEIDDM
+554 KKEEAVVNEIDDM
-568 RMPEIFWKT
+568 RMPEVFWKT
-577 ETKEDNNF
+577 ETKDDNNS
-585 EEIESLDEQIKKL
+585 EETESLDEQIKKL

>member
-108 RIDIDEIRERRNLI
+108 SIDIDGIRERRNLI

-259 LALIKIVKLISHYE
+259 LALIKIVRLISHYE

-278 MVEKREQLK
+278 IVEKREQLK

-292 RNEYLKI
+292 RNEYLNI

-326 DNAREIARVRK
+326 DNAREISRVRK

-348 MNSKNNSFLTELNSS
+348 MTSKNNSFLTEINSS

-375 DISVELDDDLIKQ
+375 DISVGLDDDLIKQ
-388 IEVYLDNQ
+388 IKVYLDNQ
-396 VVNIRNISSE
+396 VANVRDISSE
-406 FKIGRVHEKTD
+406 FKIDRVHEKTD
-417 GVINRVY
+417 GVISRVY
-424 QMISADTKN
+424 QMISNDAKS
-433 EKTNTYNPELVVEND
+433 EKTSIYNPELVVEND
-448 DPILLDNTSMFDY
+448 DSNLLVNDNALIFDDSD
-461 GYLFDMESEV
+461 LFDMKS
-471 DMEPDEPM
+471 DEPM
-479 FEFDNIGGTVSLSDN
+479 FEFDNIGGTEYLADDSAGS
-494 VMEIESEQ
+494 MEIEKEQ

-507 FHDNGDSPFEN
+507 FNDNGDSPFGN

-539 TNPYVDTT
+539 T
-547 SSYQLNG
+547 SSYQLSEV
-554 IKKEEAVVNEIDDM
+554 KKEKAVVNEIDDM
-568 RMPEIFWKT
+568 RMPEVFWKT

>member
-108 RIDIDEIRERRNLI
+108 SIDIDEIRERRNLI

-192 SDNEFDLGKL
+192 SDNGFDLGKL
-202 LEDSELL
+202 LEDIELL

-218 AEMEQ
+218 TEMEQ

-259 LALIKIVKLISHYE
+259 LALIKIVRLISHYE

-278 MVEKREQLK
+278 IVEKREQLK

-292 RNEYLKI
+292 RNEYLNI

-326 DNAREIARVRK
+326 DNAREISRVRK

-348 MNSKNNSFLTELNSS
+348 MTSKNNSFLTEINSS

-375 DISVELDDDLIKQ
+375 DISVGLDDDLIKQ
-388 IEVYLDNQ
+388 IKVYLDNQ
-396 VVNIRNISSE
+396 VANVRDISSE
-406 FKIGRVHEKTD
+406 FKIDRVHEKTD
-417 GVINRVY
+417 GVISRVY
-424 QMISADTKN
+424 QMISNDTKS
-433 EKTNTYNPELVVEND
+433 EKISTYNPELVVEND
-448 DPILLDNTSMFDY
+448 DSNLLDNDNTLIFDDSD
-461 GYLFDMESEV
+461 LFDIESEF
-471 DMEPDEPM
+471 DMKSDEPM
-479 FEFDNIGGTVSLSDN
+479 FEFDNIGGTEYLADDSVGS
-494 VMEIESEQ
+494 MEIEKEQ

-507 FHDNGDSPFEN
+507 FHDNGDSPFGN

-539 TNPYVDTT
+539 T
-547 SSYQLNG
+547 SSYQLSEA
-554 IKKEEAVVNEIDDM
+554 KKEEAVVNEIDDM
-568 RMPEIFWKT
+568 RMPEVFWKT
-577 ETKEDNNF
+577 ETKDDNNS
-585 EEIESLDEQIKKL
+585 EEVESLDEQIKKL

>member
-259 LALIKIVKLISHYE
+259 LALIKIVRLISHYE

-278 MVEKREQLK
+278 IVEKREQLR

-292 RNEYLKI
+292 RNEYLNI

-326 DNAREIARVRK
+326 DNAREISRVRK

-348 MNSKNNSFLTELNSS
+348 MTSKNNSFLTELNSS

-375 DISVELDDDLIKQ
+375 DISVGLDDDLIKQ
-388 IEVYLDNQ
+388 IKVYLDNQ
-396 VVNIRNISSE
+396 VANVRDISSE
-406 FKIGRVHEKTD
+406 FKIDRVHEKTD
-417 GVINRVY
+417 GVISRVY
-424 QMISADTKN
+424 QMISNDTKSD
-433 EKTNTYNPELVVEND
+433 KISTYNPELVVEND
-448 DPILLDNTSMFDY
+448 DSNLLDNDNALIFDDSD
-461 GYLFDMESEV
+461 LFDIES
-471 DMEPDEPM
+471 DEPM
-479 FEFDNIGGTVSLSDN
+479 FEFDNIGGTEHLADDSAGS
-494 VMEIESEQ
+494 MEIEKKQ

-539 TNPYVDTT
+539 T
-547 SSYQLNG
+547 SSYQLSEV
-554 IKKEEAVVNEIDDM
+554 KKEEAVVNEIDDM
-568 RMPEIFWKT
+568 RMPDVFWKT
-577 ETKEDNNF
+577 ETKDDNNS
-585 EEIESLDEQIKKL
+585 EETESLDEQIKKL

>member
-14 MNESLLSKLSSDDI
+14 MNESLLSKLSSDDDR
-28 KFKETIDTYK
+28 FKKAIDTYK

-61 NQSLQEELE
+61 DQSLQEELE

-84 MQCRFRSIYSTY
+84 MQCRFRSIYNTY
-96 GLDDDFKLSDLG
+96 GLDDNFKLSDLG
-108 RIDIDEIRERRNLI
+108 MIDIDDIRERRNLI

-128 NKNIADSK
+128 NKNIDDSK
-136 KKLDEYN
+136 KKLEEYN
-143 DKLISLNKEEKE
+143 DKLIALNREEEE
-155 NSKRYQYLEEELKR
+155 NSKRYHYLEEELKR

-178 IDSSMKYTSVKMEY
+178 VLSSMKYASVKTEY
-192 SDNEFDLGKL
+192 SDNGFDLGKL

-218 AEMEQ
+218 AELEQ

>member
-96 GLDDDFKLSDLG
+96 ELDDDFKLSDLG
-108 RIDIDEIRERRNLI
+108 SIDIDGIRERRNLI

-218 AEMEQ
+218 ADMEQ

-259 LALIKIVKLISHYE
+259 LALIKIVRLISHYE

-278 MVEKREQLK
+278 IVEKREQLK

-292 RNEYLKI
+292 RNEYLNI

-326 DNAREIARVRK
+326 DNAREISRVRK

-348 MNSKNNSFLTELNSS
+348 MTSKNNSFLTEINSS

-375 DISVELDDDLIKQ
+375 DISVGLDDDLIKQ
-388 IEVYLDNQ
+388 IKVYLDNQ
-396 VVNIRNISSE
+396 VANVRDISSE
-406 FKIGRVHEKTD
+406 FKIDRVHEKTD
-417 GVINRVY
+417 GVISRVY
-424 QMISADTKN
+424 QMISNDAKS
-433 EKTNTYNPELVVEND
+433 EKTSIYNPELVVEND
-448 DPILLDNTSMFDY
+448 DSNLLVNDNALIFDDSD
-461 GYLFDMESEV
+461 LFDMKS
-471 DMEPDEPM
+471 DEPM
-479 FEFDNIGGTVSLSDN
+479 FEFDNIGGTEYLADDSAGS
-494 VMEIESEQ
+494 MEIEKEQ

-507 FHDNGDSPFEN
+507 FHDNGDSPFGN

-539 TNPYVDTT
+539 T
-547 SSYQLNG
+547 SSYQLSEV
-554 IKKEEAVVNEIDDM
+554 KKEKAVVNEIDDM
-568 RMPEIFWKT
+568 RMPEVFWKT

-585 EEIESLDEQIKKL
+585 EEVESLDEQIKKL

>member
-108 RIDIDEIRERRNLI
+108 SIDIDGIRERRNLI

-259 LALIKIVKLISHYE
+259 LALIKIVRLISHYE

-278 MVEKREQLK
+278 IVEKREQLK

-292 RNEYLKI
+292 RNEYLNI

-326 DNAREIARVRK
+326 DNAREISRVRK

-348 MNSKNNSFLTELNSS
+348 MTSKNNSFLTEINSS

-375 DISVELDDDLIKQ
+375 DISVGLDDDLIKQ
-388 IEVYLDNQ
+388 IKVYLDNQ
-396 VVNIRNISSE
+396 VANVRDISSE
-406 FKIGRVHEKTD
+406 FKIDRVHEKTD
-417 GVINRVY
+417 GVISRVY
-424 QMISADTKN
+424 QMISNDAKS
-433 EKTNTYNPELVVEND
+433 EKTSIYNPELVVEND
-448 DPILLDNTSMFDY
+448 DSNLLVNDNASIFDDSD
-461 GYLFDMESEV
+461 LFDIES
-471 DMEPDEPM
+471 DEPM
-479 FEFDNIGGTVSLSDN
+479 FEFDNIGGTEYLADDSAGS
-494 VMEIESEQ
+494 MEIEKER

-507 FHDNGDSPFEN
+507 FHDNGDSPFGN

-539 TNPYVDTT
+539 T
-547 SSYQLNG
+547 SSYQLSEV
-554 IKKEEAVVNEIDDM
+554 KKEKAVVNEIDDM
-568 RMPEIFWKT
+568 RMPEVFWKT